1 MIACSPFG
9 AHFGNH
15 AARVDPALRGSER
28 ATAHERAVLAYAAY
42 LASPARAFLRNAIR
56 RHLRGK
62 YLVCHCARK
71 GLACHAEVIA
81 AWANECIPCSVLTA
95 GAARR
100 D

>member
-1 MIACSPFG
+1 M
-9 AHFGNH
+9 
-15 AARVDPALRGSER
+15 RVDPALRGAER
-28 ATAHERAVLAYAAY
+28 VAAHERAVLAYAAY
-42 LASPARAFLRNAIR
+42 LALPSRAYLRNTIR
-56 RHLRGK
+56 RLLRGK